1 MVQHIVSTR
10 TSKLPPHRTAS
21 WVRKLLDK
29 LPVGNW
35 GLQAGAWA
43 PKPGLAPTGE
53 VGSAGAALRHPS
65 RVPVVQVE
73 LQGSWDESFHRYMS
87 AGLTPCLRV
96 LGLVLKA
103 GEAEKGV
110 SFTGGYVLIRGVW
123 LWTCPELQA
132 ESPPVG
138 VPVPT
143 V

>member
-1 MVQHIVSTR
+1 MGPEARTR
-10 TSKLPPHRTAS
+10 AHQ
-21 WVRKLLDK
+21 
-29 LPVGNW
+29 G
-35 GLQAGAWA
+35 
-43 PKPGLAPTGE
+43 
-53 VGSAGAALRHPS
+53 GAALRHPS

-110 SFTGGYVLIRGVW
+110 SFTGGCVLIHGAW
-123 LWTCPELQA
+123 LCTCPELQA